1 MGISQN
7 SRVAGDD
14 NLMAPAVFNCHRV
27 LKLDRDRGR
36 MAIKIRI
43 YFALATGVVRN
54 WRLASA

>member
-14 NLMAPAVFNCHRV
+14 NLMAPVVFNRHQV
-27 LKLDRDRGR
+27 PNFDRNQNRI
-36 MAIKIRI
+36 AIKIRI